1 MGCRMPGDIRCPK
14 DLWNIMMSGKIANT
28 SRVPSSRFNIDG
40 FLHPDQERPGSF
52 HISGG
57 YFIDEDL
64 TQFDPTIFQ
73 ISAIEAL
80 YMDPQQ
86 RKLLEV
92 VYEAFE
98 SSGTTLQRAA
108 SQRAGCFIGAFSLDY
123 QRMAMKEPDFRHM
136 LTAVG
141 TDQGL
146 VSARLSHAFN
156 LKGPSLMVNTACSSS
171 MYALNLACSSLRA
184 GECDTAIVGGVN
196 LIMTVNQQM
205 NTARMGVMSPTN
217 QCHAF
222 DEAADGYGRADGVG
236 ALYIKPLSAAI
247 RDGDPIRA
255 IIRATAIGGNGRDH
269 DGITHPSVNGQ
280 AEVIS
285 LAYKLGHISPED
297 TFYVECHGT
306 GTPVGDPIEVEAIQ
320 QALGRF
326 RSKDEPILIGSVKPN
341 IGHSEAA
348 SSMGTLIKVILAL
361 ENGVIPPTAGLVR
374 LNPHIPWDDYN
385 VKVVSQPTHIPTS
398 LANPRIGISAFGYGG
413 TNAHCVL
420 ESVRSVIP
428 GYRGHKVQGSL
439 GKPFSS
445 PNGHEND
452 FSGTQCPH
460 LIVLSAHNKSTL
472 QHNITDVSGISR
484 NVKLVDLE
492 YTLALR
498 RTIHGQRAF
507 AVAREISANIDIA
520 AAVNT
525 ISTCPEVKP
534 KLAFAF
540 TGTFKPPIQFPKSLG
555 QGSQWPRM
563 GADLIAVFPM
573 ALQTIR
579 RLDQHLSTL
588 TNPPSWKIETMITDP
603 SKASMIDNPQF
614 SQPLCTAIQ
623 IALIDLVTIWGVKP
637 IAVIGHSSGEL
648 AAAYAAGHIRAEDA
662 ITAAYFRGKVTAS
675 IETDGAMLAVG
686 LEPELADGYMM
697 ASPHLENLV
706 IGCYNS
712 PVSVTVSGD
721 RLPIQELEQR
731 LNNDRVFTRMLKT
744 GGKAYHSSHIAGAS
758 QSYLQLLEQ
767 EEFAISGNILESVS
781 MFSTVREGYVIGREE
796 GIPKSYWVDNLVKP
810 VLFSQGVQ
818 LMLETF
824 PEINRIVEFGPHSSL
839 AGPIRQIC
847 QGLHKESIMYMPTL
861 KRNELDSDQMLRLA
875 GGLWVNDYPIDMSA
889 IVSSRDCVKGD
900 EEMRASPGS
909 VLVDLPPYH
918 WTYSKLG
925 LGEPRWSK
933 EHREAKEP
941 RHDILGRRLLGSSS
955 LEPVWRNVLRHQDLP
970 WLVQHRVGGEVIMP
984 AAAYLALAIEA
995 VTQLNAEMDQPH
1007 RISSY
1012 TLRDV
1017 VISSATPVLED
1028 HEGVETLFRLQ
1039 PFQKTSKPEKYYQFS
1054 SSFCVHGSWQESAR
1068 GIIGINVKRRL
1079 AQQQIR
1085 PLPATPV
1092 SHQFI
1097 HFLDK
1102 HRALGIDLGSAFHH
1116 IETISSDPNSYSARG
1131 IMKVSSTCGL
1141 MKCESRY
1148 IIHPTVLD
1156 ACLQPQYFSL
1166 VRGQIDELRCGAIPV
1181 SIEEATVYI
1190 PSPTQSAMECTIQCW
1205 TDHVGNRAFTSN
1217 SQLIATD
1224 GLLLVDVVK
1233 CRNLLHGAAMPH
1245 HMKGHPQ
1252 RDLYQQLLWK
1262 PDLQYLHWLQDVKLP
1277 IDLTLETL
1285 IDIVLHKDAP
1295 ANILCLDNSAVSP
1308 IRTLRPDLVVKHTL
1322 QTGVQNPAQHA
1333 TLTVVKLEIASFFGA
1348 HAKGSYSLVV
1358 MPNIDRID
1366 SELLDKLG
1374 AFLAYDGRLFLPT
1387 PMGMTAMLSRAL
1399 KFSHLKVEAN
1409 FSHSLILAAPAA
1421 SDATQPGND
1430 GHPRGKNS
1438 VLILYLDTPTPLL
1451 WHLSSFLAEKGWDVA
1466 SISID
1471 SISQLTGKHI
1481 ILLDEA
1487 DEPLLASL
1495 SAERLNRLNQ
1505 LTEAASWLIWV
1516 TKGGRLAGDR
1526 PEYGMTEGFA
1536 RTIRRERAAMDLVTI
1551 DFDTNQISELRL
1563 LSLLDDVIGRQRLA
1577 GRNGETEYCL
1587 SAGVLYVSRII
1598 SHKAVHQS
1606 LVPGSGESTTL
1617 YQRDRPAVK
1626 ASLKNKT
1633 LAFYNDTS
1641 ATREPLDDDG
1651 VELHV
1656 RAIGLATP
1664 DGSDDA
1670 SFLNHQVAGIVT
1682 RVGSNVKNISCG
1694 EEVFG
1699 LSFNQ
1704 LATFQQTSSCLV
1716 HPLPPGWSFST
1727 ASSMPSA
1734 YLTALYSLEELA
1746 KVQAGENVAIVD
1758 CIGDAGVVAAQL
1770 CRHLGAN
1777 PVVITDSV
1785 AAKDLLLGSGV
1796 IGPDQLIVIPHDEL
1810 TFQIGHAT
1818 RGAGLDILL
1827 CSSSTHQTVVM
1838 ECMRHLRTMGRV
1850 VVVGQAA
1857 KDESPL
1863 MLPPLFQERGL
1874 NLFQFTLRRVAQRRQ
1889 LLRRCVALYTEK
1901 HARPVD
1907 MLVLRDPMDIQEDLY
1922 SIPTSIG
1929 DNKIVLSYNDGV
1941 SFVVQPS
1948 PSPLTFKGHA
1958 TYVMVGCLGAF
1969 GSKLAIWMAERG
1981 AKHLTF
1987 ISRTGTD
1994 SPTAAQTVSCLRE
2007 HGVEVLV
2014 HRVSVTDR
2022 AGLQQAISNVRLA
2035 LPIRG
2040 VVHAAAVIRDAMFS
2054 SMTIDNWREAI
2065 NVKVKGAINLHE
2077 ILVDDN
2083 LDFFVMTSSV
2093 AGIMGS
2099 SGQANYAAANSFM
2112 DSLACHRRARALP
2125 GMSLILPPISGIG
2138 ILHDRPE
2145 IFRAIE
2151 SKGFYPVPWHE
2162 VLSAFEIAMR
2172 PPEDLPP
2179 NTDHTIVGI
2188 QPRRLGPSMQ
2198 AANALGVISED
2209 PRMNYLKAKIE
2220 EEIDDAGNQTTVGHV
2235 GTHDIIHLTRNA
2247 ATQQQAVE
2255 VVSQHV
2261 TRRLARLMMIEVNS
2275 IEPARHSLSSLGI
2288 ESMIGAEF
2296 RNWIFREFNVD
2307 LPFQQL
2313 LVGGRTVLELSELLC
2328 DHVRK

>member
-1 MGCRMPGDIRCPK
+1 MYPVAVIGIGCRMPGDVRCPK
-14 DLWNIMMSGKIANT
+14 DLWDIMMSGKIANT

-40 FLHPDQERPGSF
+40 FLHPDPERPGSF
-52 HISGG
+52 HTSGG
-57 YFIDEDL
+57 YFIDEDV

-80 YMDPQQ
+80 HMDPQQ

-123 QRMAMKEPDFRHM
+123 QHMAMKEPDFRHV
-136 LTAVG
+136 LTAIG
-141 TDQGL
+141 ADQGL
-146 VSARLSHAFN
+146 VSTRLSHAFN

-196 LIMTVNQQM
+196 LIMTIDQQM
-205 NTARMGVMSPTN
+205 NTARLGVMSPTN
-217 QCHAF
+217 Q
-222 DEAADGYGRADGVG
+222 
-236 ALYIKPLSAAI
+236 SAM
-247 RDGDPIRA
+247 RDGDPIRG
-255 IIRATAIGGNGRDH
+255 IIRATAIGSNGRDH

-285 LAYKLGHISPED
+285 LAYKLGQIAPED

-320 QALGRF
+320 QAMGQL
-326 RSKDEPILIGSVKPN
+326 RSKDDPILIGSVKPN

-374 LNPHIPWDDYN
+374 LNPHIPWNDYN
-385 VKVVSQPTHIPTS
+385 IKVVSQPTHIPASHT
-398 LANPRIGISAFGYGG
+398 NPRIGISAFGYGG

-420 ESVRSVIP
+420 ESVRSVISS
-428 GYRGHKVQGSL
+428 YRGHKVHSSL
-439 GKPFSS
+439 RKPSS
-445 PNGHEND
+445 LPNGNEND
-452 FSGTQCPH
+452 CPGTQSPH
-460 LIVLSAHNKSTL
+460 LIVLSAHSKSTL
-472 QHNITDVSGISR
+472 QHNITDVSGICR
-484 NVKLVDLE
+484 NFKLVDLE

-507 AVAREISANIDIA
+507 AVAREISANTDIA

-540 TGTFKPPIQFPKSLG
+540 TG

-563 GADLIAVFPM
+563 GADLIDVFPA

-603 SKASMIDNPQF
+603 GKASMIDDPQF

-623 IALIDLVTIWGVKP
+623 IALIDLVKIWEVKP

-648 AAAYAAGHIRAEDA
+648 AAAYAAGHVRAEDA

-675 IETDGAMLAVG
+675 IKTDGAMLAVG
-686 LEPELADGYMM
+686 LEPELADGYMR
-697 ASPHLENLV
+697 ASPHREHLV

-744 GGKAYHSSHIAGAS
+744 GGKAYHSSHIAGVS
-758 QSYLQLLEQ
+758 ESYLQLLEQ
-767 EEFAISGNILESVS
+767 EEFAIPGNILESVP
-781 MFSTVREGYVIGREE
+781 MFSTVREGYIIETEE
-796 GIPKSYWVDNLVKP
+796 EIPKSYWMDNLVKP

-824 PEINRIVEFGPHSSL
+824 PDINRIVELGPHASL

-847 QGLHKESIMYMPTL
+847 QGLDKESILYMPTL
-861 KRNELDSDQMLRLA
+861 KRNELDSDQMLRFA

-889 IVSSRDCVKGD
+889 VISARDCVKGD
-900 EEMRASPGS
+900 EEMRSSSGS

-918 WTYSKLG
+918 WTYSGLG
-925 LGEPRWSK
+925 LGESRWSK

-970 WLVQHRVGGEVIMP
+970 WLTQHKVGGEVIMP
-984 AAAYLALAIEA
+984 AAAYLTLAIEA
-995 VTQLNAEMDQPH
+995 VTQLNAEMDKPH
-1007 RISSY
+1007 VISSY

-1017 VISSATPVLED
+1017 IISSATPVPED
-1028 HEGVETLFRLQ
+1028 HEGVETLFSLQ
-1039 PFQKTSKPEKYYQFS
+1039 PLRKTGKLEQYYQFS
-1054 SSFCVHGSWQESAR
+1054 SSFCIRGSWQESAR
-1068 GIIGINVKRRL
+1068 GTIDINVKRRR

-1085 PLPATPV
+1085 LLPATPV

-1102 HRALGIDLGSAFHH
+1102 HRTLGIDLGSAFHH
-1116 IETISSDPNSYSARG
+1116 IETISSDPNSSSARG
-1131 IMKVSSTCGL
+1131 TMKVSSTCGL

-1148 IIHPTVLD
+1148 IIHPTGLD

-1166 VRGQIDELRCGAIPV
+1166 VRGQIDEVRCGAIPV
-1181 SIEEATVYI
+1181 SIEEATVYV
-1190 PSPTQSAMECTIQCW
+1190 PSPVQSAMECTIQSW

-1217 SQLIATD
+1217 SQLIAAD

-1252 RDLYQQLLWK
+1252 RDLYQQLLWQ

-1277 IDLTLETL
+1277 IGSTLETL
-1285 IDIVLHKDAP
+1285 VDIVLHKDAS

-1308 IRTLRPDLVVKHTL
+1308 IRALRPDLVVKPTL
-1322 QTGVQNPAQHA
+1322 HTGVQNPARHA
-1333 TLTVVKLEIASFFGA
+1333 TLTVVKLEIASFFVA
-1348 HAKGSYSLVV
+1348 RAKGYYSLVV
-1358 MPNIDRID
+1358 LPNIDTID

-1374 AFLAYDGRLFLPT
+1374 AFLACDGRLFLPT
-1387 PMGMTAMLSRAL
+1387 PMGMTEILNRAL
-1399 KFSHLKVEAN
+1399 ETSHLKVEAN
-1409 FSHSLILAAPAA
+1409 LSHSLILAAPVAG
-1421 SDATQPGND
+1421 DATRPGND
-1430 GHPRGKNS
+1430 GHPRGENS
-1438 VLILYLDTPTPLL
+1438 VLILYLDAPTPLL
-1451 WHLSSFLAEKGWDVA
+1451 WRLLNFLTEKGWDVA
-1466 SISID
+1466 SSSID
-1471 SISQLTGKHI
+1471 SISQLTGKPI

-1487 DEPLLASL
+1487 DEPDEPLLASL
-1495 SAERLNRLNQ
+1495 SAERLGHLNQ

-1516 TKGGRLAGDR
+1516 TKGGRLTGDR

-1551 DFDTNQISELRL
+1551 DFDTNHISESRL
-1563 LSLLDDVIGRQRLA
+1563 LSLIDNVISRQRLA
-1577 GRNGETEYCL
+1577 GRNGEIEYCL
-1587 SAGVLYVSRII
+1587 SAGVLYVSRVV

-1606 LVPGSGESTTL
+1606 LVPRSGESTTL

-1626 ASLKNKT
+1626 AGLENKT
-1633 LAFYNDTS
+1633 LTFYNDTS
-1641 ATREPLDDDG
+1641 AAREPLDDDG
-1651 VELHV
+1651 IELHV
-1656 RAIGLATP
+1656 QAIGLATP

-1694 EEVFG
+1694 AEVFG

-1704 LATFQQTSSCLV
+1704 LATFQQTSSRLV
-1716 HPLPPGWSFST
+1716 HPLPPGWSFSM
-1727 ASSMPSA
+1727 ASSVPSA
-1734 YLTALYSLEELA
+1734 YLTALYGLEELA
-1746 KVQAGENVAIVD
+1746 RVQAGDNVAIVD
-1758 CIGDAGVVAAQL
+1758 GIGDAGVVAAQL

-1785 AAKDLLLGSGV
+1785 VTRDLLLSSGF

-1810 TFQIGHAT
+1810 AFQIGHAT

-1827 CSSSTHQTVVM
+1827 CSSSNHQTTMM
-1838 ECMRHLRTMGRV
+1838 ECTRHLRTMGRV
-1850 VVVGQAA
+1850 VVVGHTA
-1857 KDESPL
+1857 KNESPF
-1863 MLPPLFQERGL
+1863 MLPPLSQEREL
-1874 NLFQFTLRRVAQRRQ
+1874 SLFQFTLRRVAQRRQ
-1889 LLRRCVALYTEK
+1889 SLVQKLLQRCVTLYTEK
-1901 HARPVD
+1901 HVRPVD
-1907 MLVLRDPMDIQEDLY
+1907 MLVLRDPMDIQEDLH
-1922 SIPTSIG
+1922 SNPTSIG
-1929 DNKIVLSYNDGV
+1929 NNKVVVSYNDRV

-1948 PSPLTFKGHA
+1948 PSPLTFKSHA
-1958 TYVMVGCLGAF
+1958 TYLMLT
-1969 GSKLAIWMAERG
+1969 IWMAERG
-1981 AKHLTF
+1981 ARHLTF
-1987 ISRTGTD
+1987 ISRTGAG
-1994 SPTAAQTVSCLRE
+1994 SPAAAQTVSCLRE
-2007 HGVEVLV
+2007 RGVEVLV

-2022 AGLQQAISNVRLA
+2022 EGLQKAINNVRLV

-2040 VVHAAAVIRDAMFS
+2040 VVHAAAVLRDGMFS
-2054 SMTIDNWREAI
+2054 SMTIENWREAMD
-2065 NVKVKGAINLHE
+2065 VKVKGAINLHE
-2077 ILVDDN
+2077 ILVDEN
-2083 LDFFVMTSSV
+2083 LDFFVMTSSI
-2093 AGIMGS
+2093 AAAMGS

-2112 DSLACHRRARALP
+2112 DSLACHRQARGLP

-2172 PPEDLPP
+2172 PRECLPP
-2179 NTDHTIVGI
+2179 NTDHTIVGM

-2198 AANALGVISED
+2198 AANTLGIMAED

-2235 GTHDIIHLTRNA
+2235 GTHDIIHLTWHA
-2247 ATQQQAVE
+2247 ATQQQAIE
-2255 VVSQHV
+2255 IVSQHV
-2261 TRRLARLMMIEVNS
+2261 TRRLARLMMIEVDS

-2288 ESMIGAEF
+2288 DSMIGAEF
-2296 RNWIFREFNVD
+2296 RNWIFREFKLD
-2307 LPFQQL
+2307 IPFQQL
-2313 LVGGRTVLELSELLC
+2313 LVGGRTVLELSEVLC
-2328 DHVRK
+2328 NHVRK